1 MGVAGGG
8 DEQGFLLK
16 EDEEGRPTLGRAVLV
31 ESRKTNIYWRTW
43 KRMVFPYHL
52 VVIRSWK

>member
-1 MGVAGGG
+1 MGMAGC
-8 DEQGFLLK
+8 DNEQGFLLRK
-16 EDEEGRPTLGRAVLV
+16 DEEDRPTLGRAVLV
-31 ESRKTNIYWRTW
+31 ASRKINIYWRTW